1 MFSDK
6 EVLLKS
12 LHVCLKLPIVVFN
25 SEFSIIKEY
34 RSDRTTYFFYDYK
47 KLLTDNIK
55 KTKDF
60 HFFTGDF
67 NEMFLLYMF
76 KTRYYLFGPFRANN
90 IDKVFFIQKIA

>member
-60 HFFTGDF
+60 EVTP
-67 NEMFLLYMF
+67 
-76 KTRYYLFGPFRANN
+76 KS
-90 IDKVFFIQKIA
+90 

>member
-1 MFSDK
+1 MLFNSRG
-6 EVLLKS
+6 EVLVEVPWPSSGFDL
-12 LHVCLKLPIVVFN
+12 LPTSYVNKVILGVR
-25 SEFSIIKEY
+25 IKEY

-67 NEMFLLYMF
+67 NEMLKMASNLLF
-76 KTRYYLFGPFRANN
+76 E
-90 IDKVFFIQKIA
+90 I

>member
-60 HFFTGDF
+60 HF
-67 NEMFLLYMF
+67 LVKSIILCKILYNV
-76 KTRYYLFGPFRANN
+76 LP
-90 IDKVFFIQKIA
+90 VSH

>member
-60 HFFTGDF
+60 HFFTGDLVKSTILCKSSTSSKAQCF
-67 NEMFLLYMF
+67 AL
-76 KTRYYLFGPFRANN
+76 
-90 IDKVFFIQKIA
+90 

>member
-47 KLLTDNIK
+47 KLRLRPYNCV
-55 KTKDF
+55 
-60 HFFTGDF
+60 
-67 NEMFLLYMF
+67 
-76 KTRYYLFGPFRANN
+76 
-90 IDKVFFIQKIA
+90 KVKHQKSH